1 LTPGLAEEGR
11 RQAYLAAL
19 GIPVWTARRPL
30 AHAAAADALS
40 WMPFVDEEEPEVDAP
55 PLVADAEPAAL
66 AVWSEESTA
75 GAAFSSAP
83 AAVWQ
88 DGPPDDGPPLDA
100 YLDDPDIR
108 DAAQRGPQSG
118 RGLSRQLQAPPPE
131 PARPVTLPPVVVS
144 DDDMQPVH
152 FQFAFFVSGRQGL
165 IIPRLSLLSP
175 SEDKLLGNILQAMT
189 GHRASPVPFQWPMV
203 ANHSIPRHRRA
214 AREALGGFLARQGQG
229 LQGLVVLGEHETEL
243 HALLSAATTLPV
255 CLMAGLGMLLQQPMR
270 KRDVW
275 LALRN

>member
-1 LTPGLAEEGR
+1 MTPGLAEEGR

-40 WMPFVDEEEPEVDAP
+40 WMPFVDDEDPETDTLPVERSI
-55 PLVADAEPAAL
+55 EPARQAGWPEERT
-66 AVWSEESTA
+66 AVAE
-75 GAAFSSAP
+75 FSSAP
-83 AAVWQ
+83 AAWQ

-189 GHRASPVPFQWPMV
+189 GHRAPPVPFQWPMV
-203 ANHSIPRHRRA
+203 TNHNIPRHRRA

-243 HALLSAATTLPV
+243 YALLSAATTLPV